1 MKDLEKEKE
10 KIEFWKNEE
19 ILRQRYVAKE
29 REMQNRKNML
39 QTIQKGNKD

>member
-19 ILRQRYVAKE
+19 ILRQRYAEKE
-29 REMQNRKNML
+29 MEMQNRKNML
-39 QTIQKGNKD
+39 QTI

>member
-29 REMQNRKNML
+29 REM
-39 QTIQKGNKD
+39 